1 MKNDNRELIRSRIIA
16 LIESE
21 YESDAAF
28 ERAFGLAGKTVNN
41 WRRGRSASFMNML
54 PRLSETFSV
63 SISQLMDIPISAEG
77 ADLSADELHMLALY
91 RRARPLPLPMR
102 KALAETLESTIN
114 LYIKSYF
121 ELKKSEKKPGAKKQ
135 DRSKAD

>member
-1 MKNDNRELIRSRIIA
+1 MKNDSTEKVRARILA

-28 ERAFGLAGKTVNN
+28 ERATGLADKTVNN

-54 PRLSETFSV
+54 PRLAETFSV
-63 SISQLMDIPISAEG
+63 SISQILDVPLTEENL
-77 ADLSADELHMLALY
+77 DLSAEELNMLALY

-102 KALAETLESTIN
+102 RALAETLERTIR
-114 LYIKSYF
+114 LYVDSYA
-121 ELKKSEKKPGAKKQ
+121 EVKASEKKPRAKK
-135 DRSKAD
+135 

>member
-1 MKNDNRELIRSRIIA
+1 MKSENRELIRSRILA

-28 ERAFGLAGKTVNN
+28 ERALGLGAKTVNN

-54 PRLSETFSV
+54 PRLSDIFSV

-77 ADLSADELHMLALY
+77 ADLSEDELNMLALY
-91 RRARPLPLPMR
+91 RRSRPLPIAMR

-114 LYIKSYF
+114 LYIKAYLEVKGSD
-121 ELKKSEKKPGAKKQ
+121 KKTTKAKKQ
-135 DRSKAD
+135 

>member
-1 MKNDNRELIRSRIIA
+1 MRNENTERIRARILA

-28 ERAFGLAGKTVNN
+28 ERAMSLGDKTVNN

-63 SISQLMDIPISAEG
+63 SISQIMDIPLSAEG
-77 ADLSADELHMLALY
+77 ADLSEDEVHMLALY
-91 RRARPLPLPMR
+91 RRARPLPQPLR
-102 KALAETLESTIN
+102 KGLTETLERTIN
-114 LYIKSYF
+114 LYVNSYL
-121 ELKKSEKKPGAKKQ
+121 ELIKKQ
-135 DRSKAD
+135 KKTKSGK

>member
-1 MKNDNRELIRSRIIA
+1 MRNENTERIRARILA

-28 ERAFGLAGKTVNN
+28 ERAMGLGDKTVNN

-63 SISQLMDIPISAEG
+63 SISQIMDIPLSAEG
-77 ADLSADELHMLALY
+77 ADLSEDEVHMLALY
-91 RRARPLPLPMR
+91 RRARPLPQSLR
-102 KALAETLESTIN
+102 KGLTETLERTIN
-114 LYIKSYF
+114 LYINSY
-121 ELKKSEKKPGAKKQ
+121 LDLIKKQ
-135 DRSKAD
+135 KKTKSGK

>member
-1 MKNDNRELIRSRIIA
+1 MKHENREMIRSRILT

-77 ADLSADELHMLALY
+77 ADLSDDELHILALY
-91 RRARPLPLPMR
+91 RRARPLPLSMR

-114 LYIKSYF
+114 LYIKGYL
-121 ELKKSEKKPGAKKQ
+121 EVKGSEKRSVKAKKQ
-135 DRSKAD
+135 